1 MLQGEILVHRLLS
14 PTVGGAA
21 YQMANQ
27 FILLYDIF
35 TSSFRRNSSHSHFMF
50 VDMNWIPAPSGPL
63 FSTKNNRCLSGL
75 RLTPT
80 RPQPGRTIKTN
91 AWRAIQL
98 RESG

>member
-35 TSSFRRNSSHSHFMF
+35 TSSFRRNSSHSHFSKSQ
-50 VDMNWIPAPSGPL
+50 WCTHSL
-63 FSTKNNRCLSGL
+63 H
-75 RLTPT
+75 T
-80 RPQPGRTIKTN
+80 RPCYLWCPCYLGIGTLPRP
-91 AWRAIQL
+91 AVYL
-98 RESG
+98 RNTETHKQAQYYLELW

>member
-35 TSSFRRNSSHSHFMF
+35 TSSFRRNSSHSHF
-50 VDMNWIPAPSGPL
+50 ILEQAPLMAFMDVFAGPL
-63 FSTKNNRCLSGL
+63 WSLLGKSR
-75 RLTPT
+75 
-80 RPQPGRTIKTN
+80 
-91 AWRAIQL
+91 QL
-98 RESG
+98 